1 MTDVAKPGLNLRM
14 GPIAFALLLKG
25 LVETLR
31 LGPGLFEP
39 RRPGTGCLI
48 ALVAWWRRITPRADI
63 KQQPPN
69 GAEIVRQQIAELLV
83 QIKDARAHREKMLPA
98 AQLHLPARQLV
109 IAIDDRRVERRDQ
122 RGMQEVEEIGDRWS
136 QAFDRSE
143 EHTSELQSL
152 MRIPYAVFCLQKKN
166 I

>member
-1 MTDVAKPGLNLRM
+1 MRISDWSSDVCSSDL
-14 GPIAFALLLKG
+14 
-25 LVETLR
+25 
-31 LGPGLFEP
+31 
-39 RRPGTGCLI
+39 
-48 ALVAWWRRITPRADI
+48 RADI
-63 KQQPPN
+63 KQQSPN

-136 QAFDRSE
+136 QAFDVQAINGVDSRDNLFSGITARAMIQQPAKNALV
-143 EHTSELQSL
+143 HW
-152 MRIPYAVFCLQKKN
+152 VFIDEIGTASCREREGQN
-166 I
+166 V

>member
-14 GPIAFALLLKG
+14 GPIAFALLLKR

-39 RRPGTGCLI
+39 RRPGNGCLI

-69 GAEIVRQQIAELLV
+69 GGEIGRQKIADRLV
-83 QIKDARAHREKMLPA
+83 QLKDARPHLEKKLTA
-98 AQLHLPARQLV
+98 AQP
-109 IAIDDRRVERRDQ
+109 
-122 RGMQEVEEIGDRWS
+122 
-136 QAFDRSE
+136 
-143 EHTSELQSL
+143 
-152 MRIPYAVFCLQKKN
+152 P
-166 I
+166 

>member
-1 MTDVAKPGLNLRM
+1 MRISDWSSDVCSSDL
-14 GPIAFALLLKG
+14 
-25 LVETLR
+25 
-31 LGPGLFEP
+31 
-39 RRPGTGCLI
+39 
-48 ALVAWWRRITPRADI
+48 WRRITPRADI

-136 QAFDRSE
+136 QAFDGQAINGESSE
-143 EHTSELQSL
+143 ERRVGKECGRT
-152 MRIPYAVFCLQKKN
+152 V
-166 I
+166 

>member
-83 QIKDARAHREKMLPA
+83 QIKRTE
-98 AQLHLPARQLV
+98 
-109 IAIDDRRVERRDQ
+109 ERSVGKACVRKLIS
-122 RGMQEVEEIGDRWS
+122 MWEPY
-136 QAFDRSE
+136 
-143 EHTSELQSL
+143 SL
-152 MRIPYAVFCLQKKN
+152 KN
-166 I
+166 

>member
-1 MTDVAKPGLNLRM
+1 MTDVSKPGLNLRM

-48 ALVAWWRRITPRADI
+48 ALVAWWRRITPRADL

-69 GAEIVRQQIAELLV
+69 GAEIVRQHIADMPV
-83 QIKDARAHREKMLPA
+83 QLKDARAPREQNLPA
-98 AQLHLPARQLV
+98 AQLHL
-109 IAIDDRRVERRDQ
+109 Q
-122 RGMQEVEEIGDRWS
+122 RKSI
-136 QAFDRSE
+136 
-143 EHTSELQSL
+143 L
-152 MRIPYAVFCLQKKN
+152 
-166 I
+166 

>member
-1 MTDVAKPGLNLRM
+1 MRIIDWSSDVCSSDL
-14 GPIAFALLLKG
+14 
-25 LVETLR
+25 
-31 LGPGLFEP
+31 
-39 RRPGTGCLI
+39 
-48 ALVAWWRRITPRADI
+48 I

-122 RGMQEVEEIGDRWS
+122 RGMQEVEEIGDRLS
-136 QAFDRSE
+136 TAFDV
-143 EHTSELQSL
+143 HAINGVVSL
-152 MRIPYAVFCLQKKN
+152 DNLFSGITARAIIQQPANTDLIMYG
-166 I
+166 

>member
-48 ALVAWWRRITPRADI
+48 ALVAWWRRITPRADN

-69 GAEIVRQQIAELLV
+69 TTEIVRQHIAEIIV
-83 QIKDARAHREKMLPA
+83 KIMVSRAPPEQMLHADHSP
-98 AQLHLPARQLV
+98 LPPPIRNC
-109 IAIDDRRVERRDQ
+109 
-122 RGMQEVEEIGDRWS
+122 S
-136 QAFDRSE
+136 
-143 EHTSELQSL
+143 
-152 MRIPYAVFCLQKKN
+152 
-166 I
+166 

>member
-83 QIKDARAHREKMLPA
+83 QIQDARAHREKLLQA

-109 IAIDDRRVERRDQ
+109 KTGSEPGRER
-122 RGMQEVEEIGDRWS
+122 G
-136 QAFDRSE
+136 
-143 EHTSELQSL
+143 
-152 MRIPYAVFCLQKKN
+152 C
-166 I
+166 